1 MYVNSFQLYLS
12 GYLKM
17 GPGRLEILFLEQNGT
32 MELVF
37 CFVLLFLLK
46 IRYPS
51 GQPITT
57 TIYVRFGRRVLAEY
71 RRLEKVHFRIQK
83 LKLDLEFLHLCKAY
97 DVAPKFLHFKI
108 YDRGFRNTT
117 LYRNWRQ
124 TLLEREIRSQE
135 HKLECLKREYID
147 CNNVFQIIAI
157 V

>member
-1 MYVNSFQLYLS
+1 
-12 GYLKM
+12 
-17 GPGRLEILFLEQNGT
+17 

-108 YDRGFRNTT
+108 YDREFRIK
-117 LYRNWRQ
+117 Q
-124 TLLEREIRSQE
+124 LLMN
-135 HKLECLKREYID
+135 L
-147 CNNVFQIIAI
+147 
-157 V
+157 